1 MRLRLA
7 QQPACPQMPNA
18 LDPLPLVVPTI
29 GVHGSHLDQ
38 ICRVHRLLL
47 VDRNCSLSQVGDE
60 VQVLFCDPGHIFKRY
75 LGVSHILDTLKKFFL
90 DEGMQMGVKYRS
102 SRPRRRDHRGGARPD
117 YLAGDLHLST
127 GFCPQ
132 LSTDSCG

>member
-1 MRLRLA
+1 MRLRLT
-7 QQPACPQMPNA
+7 QQPPAAQMPNA

-60 VQVLFCDPGHIFKRY
+60 VQVLFWEFGE
-75 LGVSHILDTLKKFFL
+75 VSHISNTLKKFFL
-90 DEGMQMGVKYRS
+90 MQGMQMGVKYRS
-102 SRPRRRDHRGGARPD
+102 SSPRRRDHQGGARPD
-117 YLAGDLHLST
+117 YLACGLHLST

-132 LSTDSCG
+132 LSTNSCG